1 LIDHSFYCVQT
12 PLGSL
17 DIHAPDAIAMG
28 LRATLNGVNV
38 SAISR
43 GGVSSVLDVFC
54 THQGFSISRPATGFH
69 IEYSDY
75 VDCLNEVLLQLAYEL
90 MRLLPGWHLLHCSA
104 VQVEGVNLIA
114 FGEKHAGKSVWA
126 FEKLLTGGTLLADDL
141 LAWNRELSQFICLG
155 QSTRLRRPVSLNV
168 FDHLNENAFIPGK
181 SLSYIK
187 KTHIDI
193 AACGYKFEPDYVVEI
208 EPQTHQVKTLS
219 MKDSYARLTKGCI
232 PAELFYNR

>member
-1 LIDHSFYCVQT
+1 
-12 PLGSL
+12 
-17 DIHAPDAIAMG
+17 MG
-28 LRATLNGVNV
+28 LRATFNGVTV
-38 SAISR
+38 SAISS

-54 THQGFSISRPATGFH
+54 TQQGFSISRPATAFH

-75 VDCLNEVLLQLAYEL
+75 VDCLNEVLLQLAYEH
-90 MRLLPGWHLLHCSA
+90 MVFLPGWHLLHCSA
-104 VQVEGVNLIA
+104 VQVEGVNMIA

-141 LAWNRELSQFICLG
+141 LAWNRESSQFICLG
-155 QSTRLRRPVSLNV
+155 QSTRLRRPVDLKV
-168 FDHLNENAFIPGK
+168 FAHLNESAFIPGK

-193 AACGYKFEPDYVVEI
+193 APCGYTFEPDFVIEI
-208 EPQTHQVKTLS
+208 EAQTHQVNTLS

-232 PAELFYNR
+232 PAALFYHR